1 MKKLDKYLVK
11 SFVGPFVAIL
21 FIVVFAL
28 CLQFLWLYIDELVG
42 KGLSLKVILEFLGWG
57 AATMLPLSMPLATVL
72 ASMMTTGALAENS
85 ELIAIKSA
93 GISLS
98 RVLAPLTV
106 CGLLIAIGAFFVAN
120 NLVPMAFNEIYT
132 LRDDI
137 TKTKDE
143 IKIPSKTFYDGIDG
157 YILRVE
163 QTDRKTGMMRGVM
176 VYNHT
181 RRNGNTSLA
190 IADSAMMKMTDSKD
204 YLVFS
209 MYNGINYEETN
220 STSWQDTTRQIQR
233 TEFSRQE
240 MIIPLDH
247 YEFQKTEVGRYSSQA
262 KAMRLE
268 DLIEDQDSI
277 RNELN
282 YQRQRQIDEL
292 RSDRTLEWN
301 KQLDTLWIQSDR
313 PAFALDSLK
322 ALPLDADIAAHDQ
335 AISRLNSYIAMMTS
349 FDRESAIP
357 AFTKKLV
364 DIEIYKKFAMAVV
377 CFLLFFIGAPLGSI
391 IRKGGLGVPAI
402 VSIMFFVLYY
412 IVDIVGTKL
421 AKDGAIDP
429 FSGAFIATYVMA
441 PICVLLTY
449 KAINDQSVLSGDNI
463 KAWFKTAKRMIMEK
477 IHKTSIVYM
486 GTPDFAVAPLKA
498 LLDKG
503 YNVSAVVTVPDKAS
517 GRGMQINE
525 SPVKKFAVA
534 NNIPVLQPVK
544 LKDPDFIEKLKSF
557 KPDIIAVVAF
567 RMLPKEVWS
576 IPRLGTF
583 NLHAALLPQ
592 YRGAAPINWA
602 IINGERRSGVTSF
615 LIDEGI
621 DTGTI
626 MMREQHL
633 IQNTD
638 TASDLHDAL
647 MEISGRMIVQTVE
660 GLIDGDIDKR
670 VQRSFIQGEEVLHS
684 APKLTRE
691 LCHIDWNDKAG
702 SIVNLIRGLSDYP
715 AAYTEL
721 VGEDGKSSMFKIY
734 RAAVADAAS
743 PFAALCAEAR
753 PAPGTVIS
761 DGKSCLGFAA
771 ADGIV
776 EVSEIQ
782 IAGKKRMSTEDFL
795 RGFRNPEAY
804 TTTQGT
810 SKDVIRTVHAAEK

>member
-1 MKKLDKYLVK
+1 M
-11 SFVGPFVAIL
+11 
-21 FIVVFAL
+21 VFAA
-28 CLQFLWLYIDELVG
+28 
-42 KGLSLKVILEFLGWG
+42 LE
-57 AATMLPLSMPLATVL
+57 
-72 ASMMTTGALAENS
+72 
-85 ELIAIKSA
+85 
-93 GISLS
+93 
-98 RVLAPLTV
+98 
-106 CGLLIAIGAFFVAN
+106 
-120 NLVPMAFNEIYT
+120 
-132 LRDDI
+132 
-137 TKTKDE
+137 
-143 IKIPSKTFYDGIDG
+143 
-157 YILRVE
+157 
-163 QTDRKTGMMRGVM
+163 
-176 VYNHT
+176 
-181 RRNGNTSLA
+181 
-190 IADSAMMKMTDSKD
+190 
-204 YLVFS
+204 
-209 MYNGINYEETN
+209 
-220 STSWQDTTRQIQR
+220 
-233 TEFSRQE
+233 
-240 MIIPLDH
+240 
-247 YEFQKTEVGRYSSQA
+247 
-262 KAMRLE
+262 
-268 DLIEDQDSI
+268 
-277 RNELN
+277 
-282 YQRQRQIDEL
+282 
-292 RSDRTLEWN
+292 
-301 KQLDTLWIQSDR
+301 
-313 PAFALDSLK
+313 
-322 ALPLDADIAAHDQ
+322 
-335 AISRLNSYIAMMTS
+335 
-349 FDRESAIP
+349 
-357 AFTKKLV
+357 
-364 DIEIYKKFAMAVV
+364 
-377 CFLLFFIGAPLGSI
+377 
-391 IRKGGLGVPAI
+391 
-402 VSIMFFVLYY
+402 
-412 IVDIVGTKL
+412 
-421 AKDGAIDP
+421 
-429 FSGAFIATYVMA
+429 
-441 PICVLLTY
+441 
-449 KAINDQSVLSGDNI
+449 
-463 KAWFKTAKRMIMEK
+463 
-477 IHKTSIVYM
+477 
-486 GTPDFAVAPLKA
+486 A

-670 VQRSFIQGEEVLHS
+670 VQKSFIQGEEVLHS

-721 VGEDGKSSMFKIY
+721 VGEDGRTSMFKIY
-734 RAAVADAAS
+734 RAAIADADS
-743 PFAALCAEAR
+743 PLAALCAEAR

-810 SKDVIRTVHAAEK
+810 SKEVIRTVHAAEK